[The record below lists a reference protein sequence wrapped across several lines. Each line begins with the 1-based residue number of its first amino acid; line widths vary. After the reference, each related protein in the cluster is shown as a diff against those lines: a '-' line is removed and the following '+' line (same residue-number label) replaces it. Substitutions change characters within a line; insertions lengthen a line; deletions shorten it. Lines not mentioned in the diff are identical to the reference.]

1 MNTFPQTP
9 GPLATKSEWIA
20 FHLAVIAI
28 KRASGG
34 L

>member
-1 MNTFPQTP
+1 MQLPQTP
-9 GPLATKSEWIA
+9 APLASKAEWLA

>member
-1 MNTFPQTP
+1 MKPLPQP
-9 GPLATKSEWIA
+9 PCPLATKAEWLA

-28 KRASGG
+28 ERASGG

>member
-1 MNTFPQTP
+1 MSNFPQAP
-9 GPLATKSEWIA
+9 SPLASKAEWLA

>member
-1 MNTFPQTP
+1 MTHLPQP
-9 GPLATKSEWIA
+9 PSPLATKAEWLA

>member
-1 MNTFPQTP
+1 MTKLPQTP
-9 GPLATKSEWIA
+9 APLANKAEWLA

-28 KRASGG
+28 RKASGG